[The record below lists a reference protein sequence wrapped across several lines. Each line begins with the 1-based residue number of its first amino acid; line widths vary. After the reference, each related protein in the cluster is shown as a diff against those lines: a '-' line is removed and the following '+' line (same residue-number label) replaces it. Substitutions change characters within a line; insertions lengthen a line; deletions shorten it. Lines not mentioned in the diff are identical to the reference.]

1 MSSREKILSSAAD
14 MIYRNGYIATSVDQ
28 IVADAGV
35 SKSNFYYHFKSKEDL
50 GLEFL
55 LRRKQELEATAAV
68 TLLHPELDP
77 GERLDS
83 FMNAVVSYGVDIV
96 KHCGCP
102 FGNLAAEISEHSEK
116 LRCAVSEVF
125 TSLRASITKVLE
137 DGQAAG
143 TFRSDFPACKMACV
157 ICQTIQ
163 GMLLMAKCQRS
174 PEPLQAVSTIREL
187 ITAP

>member
-1 MSSREKILSSAAD
+1 MSSREKILSSAAE
-14 MIYRNGYIATSVDQ
+14 MIHRNGYIATSVDQ

-55 LRRKQELEATAAV
+55 QQRKEQLEATAAI
-68 TLLHPELDP
+68 TLLHPDLDP
-77 GERLDS
+77 GQRIDA
-83 FMNAVVSYGVDIV
+83 FMNAVVSHGEDIV

-125 TSLRASITKVLE
+125 TSLRASITAVLE
-137 DGQAAG
+137 DGQASG
-143 TFRSDFPACKMACV
+143 VFRSDIPACKMACV
-157 ICQTIQ
+157 ISQTIQ

-174 PEPLQAVSTIREL
+174 PEPLQAVATLREL